1 MKILDPHLHLF
12 DLQLGQYSWLK
23 PENAPFWP
31 DKAIINKSFSQQNL
45 VVSGEYEIAGFVH
58 IEAGF
63 NNDTAKEEVIW
74 LESVATKPFKTVAFI
89 DVTLPVIEFERAV
102 DELMQCQ
109 SVAGIRH
116 ILDDDGLDADGL
128 GGALEILSLP
138 QVKSN
143 FIYLAKH
150 HLSFDLQMPITE
162 TLAFNQLI
170 SILKHCP
177 TLKVI
182 LNHAG
187 WPPTADS
194 AKSLAKSDWYSALK
208 QLAALPQCAVKC
220 SGWEMMDR
228 QYDAVP
234 TEKAG
239 KATWQS
245 QVLTLCLEAF
255 GQERVML
262 ASNFPLCLFHS
273 SYQDYWDNVI
283 NILDN
288 MPLTEP
294 KKQALVF
301 NNACSWYNLTV

>member
-1 MKILDPHLHLF
+1 MKIIDPHLHLF

-31 DKAIINKSFSQQNL
+31 DKAIINKSFSQQDL
-45 VVSGEYEIAGFVH
+45 VVSGEHEIAGFVH

-74 LESVATKPFKTVAFI
+74 LESVVTKPFKTVAFI

-116 ILDDDGLDADGL
+116 ILD
-128 GGALEILSLP
+128 GAFEILSLP

-150 HLSFDLQMPITE
+150 HLSFDLQMSITDV
-162 TLAFNQLI
+162 LALNQLI
-170 SILKHCP
+170 SILNACP

-187 WPPTADS
+187 WPPMADS
-194 AKSLAKSDWYSALK
+194 AESLAKSDWYGALK

-228 QYDAVP
+228 QYDALP
-234 TEKAG
+234 TETAG

-245 QVLTLCLEAF
+245 QVLSLCLEAF

-273 SYQDYWDNVI
+273 SYQSYWDNVI
-283 NILDN
+283 NTLDK
-288 MPLTEP
+288 MDLSAQ

-301 NNACSWYNLTV
+301 NNACSWYNLAV